1 MVSLAQKKQAVGLK
15 LSLSNQLARKLSKL
29 NETLQLVTFFV
40 FSFFFTVLAGN
51 KMQTSTS
58 NLSSILHSHY
68 LPLRL
73 QSLFVE
79 KVSKG
84 SYRCLNK

>member
-1 MVSLAQKKQAVGLK
+1 MVRLAQKKQAVGLK
-15 LSLSNQLARKLSKL
+15 LSLSNQLAGKLSKL
-29 NETLQLVTFFV
+29 NETLQLVTFFII
-40 FSFFFTVLAGN
+40 FIFFTVLAGN

-58 NLSSILHSHY
+58 NLSSILHCHY